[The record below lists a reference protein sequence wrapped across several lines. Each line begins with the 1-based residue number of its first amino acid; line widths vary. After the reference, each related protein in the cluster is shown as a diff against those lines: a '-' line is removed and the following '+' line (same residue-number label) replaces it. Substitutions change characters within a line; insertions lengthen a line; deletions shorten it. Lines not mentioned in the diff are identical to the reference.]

1 MKTSKKIR
9 NSIAFFLLLIIGMI
23 LINLWASPK
32 GAISLHKKM
41 SNSDDYQELEKL
53 FYKDSRQDLS
63 QEEYEEIH
71 MVLKD
76 IPEQLNE
83 VSIFEYADKWLIVNK
98 SPDGSNKI
106 LSIEVLDKED
116 GDLIEKILD
125 SGVKK
130 EY

>member
-1 MKTSKKIR
+1 MKTSKKVK
-9 NSIAFFLLLIIGMI
+9 NSIALFLLLIIGMI

-53 FYKDSRQDLS
+53 FSEDRRQEFS

-130 EY
+130 EF

>member
-9 NSIAFFLLLIIGMI
+9 NSFAFFLLLIIGMI

-53 FYKDSRQDLS
+53 FSEDRRQEFS

-130 EY
+130 EF

>member
-130 EY
+130 ES

>member
-1 MKTSKKIR
+1 MKTSKKVR

-53 FYKDSRQDLS
+53 FYEDSKQEFS
-63 QEEYEEIH
+63 QEEYEETH

-76 IPEQLNE
+76 IPEKLNE

-130 EY
+130 EF

>member
-76 IPEQLNE
+76 IPEKLNE

-98 SPDGSNKI
+98 APDGSNKI

-130 EY
+130 EF

>member
-9 NSIAFFLLLIIGMI
+9 NSFAFFLLLIIGMI

-53 FYKDSRQDLS
+53 FSEDRRQEFS

-116 GDLIEKILD
+116 GDLIEKIMD

-130 EY
+130 EF

>member
-1 MKTSKKIR
+1 MKTSKKVR
-9 NSIAFFLLLIIGMI
+9 NSIALFLLLIIGMI

-53 FYKDSRQDLS
+53 FSEDRRQEFS

-130 EY
+130 EF

>member
-1 MKTSKKIR
+1 
-9 NSIAFFLLLIIGMI
+9 MI

-76 IPEQLNE
+76 IPEKLNE

-98 SPDGSNKI
+98 APDGSNKI

-130 EY
+130 EF